1 LTPAGA
7 GKKGLEAMQVT
18 ETRAEGLKREYAV
31 KVPAAELGEKVN
43 AKLEAVRADFQMK
56 GFRKGKAPTPLLKK
70 MFGKSVLGEAVQET
84 VDDALR
90 QHFEETGHMP
100 AAQPDV
106 RITNEDFNEGDDLDI
121 ELKYE
126 RLPEIPKVDYNA
138 ISLERLVCKAEDDA
152 VQEALENLAKSAQNF
167 EAKEGAAENGDQVVI
182 DFVGKID
189 GEPFEGGSAE
199 DYPLVLGSGSFIPGF
214 EDKLVGVS
222 AGDTPDVEIN
232 FPEDYGA
239 EHLAGKAAVFSC
251 TVKEVKAPV
260 DAEINDELAQKFGAD
275 DLEAL
280 KKQVAERLEEEYRG
294 ASRALVKRRLLDAL
308 DAQVAFDLPETLVEA
323 EAKQIAHQLWHEENP
338 QVQGHDHPEIE
349 PTDEHRKLA
358 RRRVSLGLLLAE
370 IGKTAE
376 VKITEQELTQAIAR
390 HARNYPGQERAFFE
404 FARENE
410 GVLQQIRAPL
420 FEDKVVD
427 YILELVEVSER
438 DVTKAELQAE
448 LDKLDD
454 E

>member
-1 LTPAGA
+1 
-7 GKKGLEAMQVT
+7 MQVT

-138 ISLERLVCKAEDDA
+138 ISLDRLVCKAEDEA

-167 EAKEGAAENGDQVVI
+167 EAKEGVAENGDQVVI

-214 EDKLVGVS
+214 EEKLVGVS
-222 AGDTPDVEIN
+222 AGDTPDVEIS

-275 DLEAL
+275 DLDAL

-376 VKITEQELTQAIAR
+376 VKVTEQELTQAIAR
-390 HARNYPGQERAFFE
+390 QARNYPGQERAFFE